1 MEEDLTGPIVTPGT
15 PKGSG
20 RKAPWVVM
28 GVVTFAAMCVA
39 FVVALGVVI
48 FLLRS

>member
-1 MEEDLTGPIVTPGT
+1 MEEEPTGPIVTPGT

-28 GVVTFAAMCVA
+28 GVVTFAALCVA
-39 FVVALGVVI
+39 FIVAIGVMI